1 MVNVKSPKMTRDGG
15 EQEGGSE
22 SDVDNTQRYID
33 ENDTCL
39 TCDKKT
45 NEGPGPTADTVCCLF
60 CDYKFHA
67 LCTDSE
73 NKTLSDNIC
82 TKTFFEAFETRKST
96 TGVNGKRKGNFVFI
110 CDPCMTNRENSEAA
124 DTKSHVKSLESKMEN
139 LESDISEIK
148 SILLQRSHAQTPTT
162 SDRSDPQSPTSA
174 TTPSKNP
181 WDNME
186 RVKNLRSNAKLIIGG
201 DGPGKNIS
209 KTDLETIAI
218 DNKLPVEHFHINNSG
233 KTVLTFATQNDRDK
247 ANSKLKAAFPE
258 SEIRQASELLPTIS
272 IANISNNLN
281 AEELY
286 DAIMRFNPEIESYV
300 NNGGI
305 FKVLGQLRK
314 QNKNDS
320 LQANVRVSN
329 NIRKLLENGGNRV
342 CTGFGYSCKVYDHF
356 HIKRCNICQKY
367 NHYADNCPTKQA
379 PVCSYCA
386 ENHKSDDCSNRTATP
401 FIPTCV
407 NCKLSKDQCNTA
419 HESSSNTCS
428 TYKKAQDALRN
439 SILYYNSKN
448 L

>member
-148 SILLQRSHAQTPTT
+148 SILLLRSHAQTPTT
-162 SDRSDPQSPTSA
+162 SDRCDPQSPTSA

-258 SEIRQASELLPTIS
+258 SEI
-272 IANISNNLN
+272 
-281 AEELY
+281 
-286 DAIMRFNPEIESYV
+286 
-300 NNGGI
+300 
-305 FKVLGQLRK
+305 
-314 QNKNDS
+314 
-320 LQANVRVSN
+320 
-329 NIRKLLENGGNRV
+329 
-342 CTGFGYSCKVYDHF
+342 
-356 HIKRCNICQKY
+356 
-367 NHYADNCPTKQA
+367 
-379 PVCSYCA
+379 
-386 ENHKSDDCSNRTATP
+386 
-401 FIPTCV
+401 
-407 NCKLSKDQCNTA
+407 
-419 HESSSNTCS
+419 
-428 TYKKAQDALRN
+428 
-439 SILYYNSKN
+439 
-448 L
+448 